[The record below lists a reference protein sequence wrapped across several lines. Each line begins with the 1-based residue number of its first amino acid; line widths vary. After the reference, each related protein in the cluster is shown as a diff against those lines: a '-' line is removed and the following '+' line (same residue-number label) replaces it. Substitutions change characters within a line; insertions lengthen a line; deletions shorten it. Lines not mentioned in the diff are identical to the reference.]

1 MSNLVSTSGKRIKEL
16 LLYHGHTLAQMSLKT
31 GIEKSSLS
39 NYINEKRLPRQDRIK
54 IISDKYNVS
63 PAWLMGFDVP
73 MNEVSAEEIYNMLDL
88 LNASDREMVVKLIEH
103 LAERK
108 KDEHGETTIGTLQN
122 KKTNRRKKV

>member
-16 LLYHGHTLAQMSLKT
+16 LLYHGHTLAQMSIKT

-63 PAWLMGFDVP
+63 PAWLMGYDVP
-73 MNEVSAEEIYNMLDL
+73 MKEKPDSTDRLLAYYRKLCELKPTDQEIIFNQIDFLRERTNED
-88 LNASDREMVVKLIEH
+88 
-103 LAERK
+103 
-108 KDEHGETTIGTLQN
+108 
-122 KKTNRRKKV
+122 

>member
-1 MSNLVSTSGKRIKEL
+1 MKISSSQYRIKEL
-16 LLYHGHTLAQMSLKT
+16 LEMTDDTQAEMSRKIGVSKT
-31 GIEKSSLS
+31 TVGRYIKGTQEPHQAALS
-39 NYINEKRLPRQDRIK
+39 KMASVYR
-54 IISDKYNVS
+54 VS

-108 KDEHGETTIGTLQN
+108 KDERGETAIRTLQN
-122 KKTNRRKKV
+122 KKANRRKEI